1 MYLISIY
8 FDEETNKTI
17 QRYINQMAEKTG
29 NTFMTD
35 GKVPPHITI
44 SALETKHEEHV
55 IKVLEKAINRMK
67 IESLQWVSVGQFF
80 PYVIYLTPVLNEY
93 LHSMSQEIYQSL
105 KEIEETEISP
115 YYRPFQW
122 LPHTT
127 IGKKLS
133 PEEMQIAFETLQ
145 KNFTIFSGKVTKIG
159 LAKTNPYRDVACW
172 ELNV

>member
-8 FDEETNKTI
+8 FDDETNKKI
-17 QRYINQMAEKTG
+17 QNYINQVAEKTG

-44 SALETKHEEHV
+44 SALETKNEEQV
-55 IKVLEKAINRMK
+55 IAALEKVVSRIK
-67 IESLQWVSVGQFF
+67 SGQLQWVSVGQFL
-80 PYVIYLTPVLNEY
+80 PYVIYIAPVLNEY
-93 LHSMSQEIYQSL
+93 LHSLSVEIYESMQG
-105 KEIEETEISP
+105 IDDTEISV

-133 PEEMQIAFETLQ
+133 QKEMGIAFETMQ
-145 KNFTIFSGKVTKIG
+145 RSFAVVSGCVTKIG
-159 LAKTNPYRDVACW
+159 LAKTNPYQDVF
-172 ELNV
+172 LKKL